1 MHRFLMCAAV
11 MFLIAP
17 AMIMTGCSE
26 REATLGPSGQTDI
39 NLSKQNP
46 DPGPGEV
53 LPMNLSFPVI
63 WAYPDSD
70 TLLAPYINKVEN
82 ITKIYTGS
90 YPGVDD
96 VQWLIDN
103 GPWYPQPPYADENTW
118 VADYLVSGD
127 LHEIH
132 FVDWGNPMENINPRV
147 GQRFPVEV
155 ALFERIGYAEFDELG
170 EVIGFVGTTMEG
182 YKTACLEYD
191 STRDELFGTN
201 KVIYASCFATVL
213 TSEFTV
219 TVRPP
224 DTWEEYEIRLDPA
237 VGPSGKMNFA
247 SANGG
252 WIPTEPGWHRITLT
266 INDPNI
272 SLAGA
277 VVENDEHFDLLTG
290 EQLEELSQNKKDLS
304 GVVYNTTYIDVFVLP
319 QSGGQKKILLP

>member
-1 MHRFLMCAAV
+1 MRRFVMCAAV
-11 MFLIAP
+11 VCVMAL
-17 AMIMTGCSE
+17 AMILAGCSD
-26 REATLGPSGQTDI
+26 REGTLDPSGLTEV

-46 DPGPGEV
+46 DPGPGEG

-63 WAYPDSD
+63 WAHPDSD
-70 TLLAPYINKVEN
+70 TLLAPYINKVES
-82 ITKIYTGS
+82 ITKVYTGS

-96 VQWLIDN
+96 VQWLIEN

-118 VADYLVSGD
+118 VADYLISD
-127 LHEIH
+127 EMHDIL
-132 FVDWGNPMENINPRV
+132 FVDWGNPMENIYPRI

-155 ALFERIGYAEFDELG
+155 ALFERIGHAEFDELG
-170 EVIGFVGTTMEG
+170 EVIGFAGTTMEG
-182 YKTACLEYD
+182 FKMACLEYD
-191 STRDELFGTN
+191 SSRDELFGTN
-201 KVIYASCFATVL
+201 KVKYASCFATVL

-224 DTWEEYEIRLDPA
+224 DTWQEYEIRLDPA

-252 WIPTEPGWHRITLT
+252 WIPEVAGWHRITLT

-272 SLAGA
+272 NLANA

-290 EQLEELSQNKKDLS
+290 QQIDELSPNKKELS
-304 GVVYNTTYIDVFVLP
+304 GVYYNTTYIDIYVMP
-319 QSGGQKKILLP
+319 ASGGKLKPMP